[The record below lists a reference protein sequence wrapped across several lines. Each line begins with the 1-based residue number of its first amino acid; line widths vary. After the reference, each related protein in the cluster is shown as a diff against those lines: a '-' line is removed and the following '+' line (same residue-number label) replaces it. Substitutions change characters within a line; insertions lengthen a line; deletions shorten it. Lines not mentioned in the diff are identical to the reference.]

1 VLEVEKMY
9 KKYRNVVNSLES
21 LIQSTV
27 FNTNFESALNKLQKK
42 QKQFHKSI
50 SKLHTT
56 TTKSLYTKN
65 QTKLNGLY
73 GFLSFFKSTKQVYKN
88 EDFGK
93 FDRYGYA
100 TCTANSS
107 IWLLSPI
114 NGTRIEIELEMSV
127 HYNGSEYKY
136 DFREI
141 EFEESFISFMGR
153 WGEYVDY
160 DDFWYGPDMIPALWK
175 ALCHMGFDTLV
186 STVEE
191 KKNLMQ
197 EFWDMIAKDI
207 IGFERAFK
215 LTDLYKLDLDGYKLE
230 DLLKPLPSLCY

>member
-1 VLEVEKMY
+1 
-9 KKYRNVVNSLES
+9 
-21 LIQSTV
+21 
-27 FNTNFESALNKLQKK
+27 
-42 QKQFHKSI
+42 
-50 SKLHTT
+50 
-56 TTKSLYTKN
+56 
-65 QTKLNGLY
+65 LY

-88 EDFGK
+88 EDLGK

-100 TCTANSS
+100 TYTANSS

-127 HYNGSEYKY
+127 LYNGSEYKY

-141 EFEESFISFMGR
+141 EFEESCISFVGR

-186 STVEE
+186 STIEE

-207 IGFERAFK
+207 TGFERAFK
-215 LTDLYKLDLDGYKLE
+215 LTDLYKLDLDGHKLE

>member
-1 VLEVEKMY
+1 
-9 KKYRNVVNSLES
+9 
-21 LIQSTV
+21 
-27 FNTNFESALNKLQKK
+27 
-42 QKQFHKSI
+42 
-50 SKLHTT
+50 
-56 TTKSLYTKN
+56 
-65 QTKLNGLY
+65 
-73 GFLSFFKSTKQVYKN
+73 
-88 EDFGK
+88 
-93 FDRYGYA
+93 
-100 TCTANSS
+100 
-107 IWLLSPI
+107 
-114 NGTRIEIELEMSV
+114 MSV